1 MEISNEK
8 KINVDLNDKYFC
20 YLLGLIWSDGHVDKK
35 SNRVLI
41 SLKEDDMNNI
51 KYIFDKTAKWNTTY
65 CDNSKRG
72 YKNQLRFDIS
82 DKIFHD
88 FLTHHYFLN
97 KSIESPDLLVEKIK
111 RENLK
116 YFIRGVIDGDGCFY
130 YNKKNYTR
138 QLVITST
145 YEQNW
150 NYLINYFQLIGC
162 KYEIRRIN
170 NNKSK
175 SSLIRVTNKDII
187 KFGESIYEDFFGLN
201 RKYENYKTIKE
212 SYLENPYKNR
222 KIRTKKIIIE
232 GKEFQSMLDASVYFG
247 LNRNILRKKL
257 LSGFYQS
264 NYCDCK
270 MT

>member
-1 MEISNEK
+1 MEILKEK

-51 KYIFDKTAKWNTTY
+51 KYIFDKTAKWNTTH

-72 YKNQLRFDIS
+72 YKNQLRLDIS
-82 DKIFHD
+82 DKNLHQ
-88 FLTHHYFLN
+88 FLTEHQFLN
-97 KSIESPDLLVEKIK
+97 KSVESPDLLVNKIK
-111 RENLK
+111 TKNLK

-138 QLVITST
+138 QLVIAST

-150 NYLINYFQLIGC
+150 NYLINYFKSIGC
-162 KYEIRRIN
+162 KFEVRKVE
-170 NNKSK
+170 NKSK
-175 SSLIRVTNKDII
+175 SSLIRITNKDII
-187 KFGESIYEDFFGLN
+187 KLGEEIYEDFFVLD
-201 RKYENYKTIKE
+201 RKYESYKVIKE
-212 SYLENPYKNR
+212 SYSDNPYKNR

-232 GKEFQSMLDASVYFG
+232 GREFQSISDASSFFNI
-247 LNRNILRKKL
+247 NRNTLRKKL
-257 LSGFYQS
+257 VIGFYRS
-264 NYCDCK
+264 NYNECK